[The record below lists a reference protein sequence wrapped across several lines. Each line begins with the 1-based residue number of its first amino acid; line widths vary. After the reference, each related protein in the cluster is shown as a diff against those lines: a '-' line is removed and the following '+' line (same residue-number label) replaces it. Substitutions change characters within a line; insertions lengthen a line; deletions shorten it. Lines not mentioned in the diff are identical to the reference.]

1 MYNRRRQKGL
11 RLFFENHFLKL
22 FWRNCR
28 SAIHMHRGRHKEVR
42 SRIICG
48 GLRGIMGFIK
58 KNGQKKEEADTTEN
72 KEYQFPEEAALK
84 ECRHCRMMIPKTAKI
99 CPNCKKRLKRN
110 TAVLGLLICLIA
122 VCGAGVYYYLKVYVP
137 EHTAVVEVMAESAEE
152 TETAE
157 NRTNGETAS
166 NAGEGQKEAG
176 SSPKTEKADEAGG
189 KDAAETEPAEE
200 AGKADSGS
208 GGTEGGSAGEGRE
221 GAGSGSAENGREGAG
236 SVNAENGREGAGSGS
251 AEEDREGAGSG
262 NAENGR
268 EAAGSGN
275 AEDSRE
281 GAGSGSAENGREA
294 AGSGNAEEDRK
305 GVESDQESAGNGS
318 EEDSREA
325 ARSGSAGEGRQDV
338 ESESVGN
345 GSAEDGRGAAGNR
358 NEEEGREKAGSG
370 NAEEDRKGAES
381 DQESAGS
388 GSAED
393 SREAARSGSAGD
405 GSTEDSRKAVGSGSA
420 KDDRETAGTPKKEAA
435 RNVEGGDE
443 TVAENDGGMA
453 EEAMSTAG
461 ADTEIV
467 VLSASELSDYTEEEF
482 REICRRID
490 YKKLLRSQE
499 TYLNGAVM
507 EELTVIEQVDGGLF
521 DENIYYLCKREDGQ
535 GITRYYIVRDDR
547 PEDDTPILAGDVIQ
561 VYGQL
566 FGSCK
571 LPGYLVKTQPVVP
584 ALTIVYF
591 DLLAE

>member
-11 RLFFENHFLKL
+11 RLFFENHFLKI

-42 SRIICG
+42 SRVICG
-48 GLRGIMGFIK
+48 GMRGIMGFIK

-221 GAGSGSAENGREGAG
+221 GAGSGSAENGRE
-236 SVNAENGREGAGSGS
+236 
-251 AEEDREGAGSG
+251 
-262 NAENGR
+262 
-268 EAAGSGN
+268 
-275 AEDSRE
+275 
-281 GAGSGSAENGREA
+281 A

-318 EEDSREA
+318 E
-325 ARSGSAGEGRQDV
+325 
-338 ESESVGN
+338 
-345 GSAEDGRGAAGNR
+345 
-358 NEEEGREKAGSG
+358 
-370 NAEEDRKGAES
+370 
-381 DQESAGS
+381 
-388 GSAED
+388 ED

>member
-11 RLFFENHFLKL
+11 RLFFENHFLKI

-42 SRIICG
+42 SRVICG
-48 GLRGIMGFIK
+48 GMRGIMGFIK

-152 TETAE
+152 TEVAE

-208 GGTEGGSAGEGRE
+208 GGTEGGNVEDGQ
-221 GAGSGSAENGREGAG
+221 G
-236 SVNAENGREGAGSGS
+236 SVE
-251 AEEDREGAGSG
+251 
-262 NAENGR
+262 
-268 EAAGSGN
+268 
-275 AEDSRE
+275 
-281 GAGSGSAENGREA
+281 
-294 AGSGNAEEDRK
+294 
-305 GVESDQESAGNGS
+305 
-318 EEDSREA
+318 
-325 ARSGSAGEGRQDV
+325 SGSAGEGRQDG

-345 GSAEDGRGAAGNR
+345 GSAEDGREAAGSR
-358 NEEEGREKAGSG
+358 IAVDGRE
-370 NAEEDRKGAES
+370 GAES
-381 DQESAGS
+381 ERAGEESTEEGW
-388 GSAED
+388 ED
-393 SREAARSGSAGD
+393 VERGNTGD
-405 GSTEDSRKAVGSGSA
+405 GSTEDSREAVGSGSA

-547 PEDDTPILAGDVIQ
+547 TEDDTPILAGDVIQ

>member
-1 MYNRRRQKGL
+1 
-11 RLFFENHFLKL
+11 
-22 FWRNCR
+22 
-28 SAIHMHRGRHKEVR
+28 MHRGRHKEVR
-42 SRIICG
+42 SRVICG
-48 GLRGIMGFIK
+48 GMRGIMGFIK

-221 GAGSGSAENGREGAG
+221 GAGSGSAENGRE
-236 SVNAENGREGAGSGS
+236 
-251 AEEDREGAGSG
+251 
-262 NAENGR
+262 
-268 EAAGSGN
+268 
-275 AEDSRE
+275 
-281 GAGSGSAENGREA
+281 A

-325 ARSGSAGEGRQDV
+325 ARSGSAG
-338 ESESVGN
+338 
-345 GSAEDGRGAAGNR
+345 
-358 NEEEGREKAGSG
+358 
-370 NAEEDRKGAES
+370 
-381 DQESAGS
+381 
-388 GSAED
+388 
-393 SREAARSGSAGD
+393 D
-405 GSTEDSRKAVGSGSA
+405 GSTEDSREAVGSGSA

-547 PEDDTPILAGDVIQ
+547 TEDDTPILAGDVIQ

>member
-11 RLFFENHFLKL
+11 RLFFENHFLKI

-42 SRIICG
+42 SRVICG
-48 GLRGIMGFIK
+48 GMRGIMGFIK

-236 SVNAENGREGAGSGS
+236 SGS

-325 ARSGSAGEGRQDV
+325 ARSGSAG
-338 ESESVGN
+338 
-345 GSAEDGRGAAGNR
+345 
-358 NEEEGREKAGSG
+358 
-370 NAEEDRKGAES
+370 
-381 DQESAGS
+381 
-388 GSAED
+388 
-393 SREAARSGSAGD
+393 D
-405 GSTEDSRKAVGSGSA
+405 GSTEDSREAVGSGSA

-443 TVAENDGGMA
+443 TAAENDGGMA

-547 PEDDTPILAGDVIQ
+547 TEDDTPILAGDVIQ

>member
-1 MYNRRRQKGL
+1 
-11 RLFFENHFLKL
+11 
-22 FWRNCR
+22 
-28 SAIHMHRGRHKEVR
+28 MHRGRHKEVR
-42 SRIICG
+42 SRVICG
-48 GLRGIMGFIK
+48 GMRGIMGFIK

-152 TETAE
+152 TEVAE

-189 KDAAETEPAEE
+189 KDTAETEPAEE

-208 GGTEGGSAGEGRE
+208 GGTEGGNVEDGQGSVESGSAGE
-221 GAGSGSAENGREGAG
+221 GREGAG
-236 SVNAENGREGAGSGS
+236 SVNAENGREGAGNGS
-251 AEEDREGAGSG
+251 
-262 NAENGR
+262 
-268 EAAGSGN
+268 

-281 GAGSGSAENGREA
+281 GA
-294 AGSGNAEEDRK
+294 
-305 GVESDQESAGNGS
+305 ESE
-318 EEDSREA
+318 R
-325 ARSGSAGEGRQDV
+325 AGE
-338 ESESVGN
+338 EST
-345 GSAEDGRGAAGNR
+345 
-358 NEEEGREKAGSG
+358 EEGWE
-370 NAEEDRKGAES
+370 
-381 DQESAGS
+381 
-388 GSAED
+388 
-393 SREAARSGSAGD
+393 
-405 GSTEDSRKAVGSGSA
+405 
-420 KDDRETAGTPKKEAA
+420 EAA

-547 PEDDTPILAGDVIQ
+547 TEDDTPILAGDVIQ

>member
-1 MYNRRRQKGL
+1 
-11 RLFFENHFLKL
+11 
-22 FWRNCR
+22 
-28 SAIHMHRGRHKEVR
+28 MHRGRHKEVR
-42 SRIICG
+42 SRVICG
-48 GLRGIMGFIK
+48 GMRGIMGFIK

-208 GGTEGGSAGEGRE
+208 GGTEGGNVEDGQGSVESGSAGE
-221 GAGSGSAENGREGAG
+221 GREGAG

-268 EAAGSGN
+268 EVAGSGN

-281 GAGSGSAENGREA
+281 GAGSGSAENGREG
-294 AGSGNAEEDRK
+294 AG
-305 GVESDQESAGNGS
+305 
-318 EEDSREA
+318 
-325 ARSGSAGEGRQDV
+325 SGSAGEGQ
-338 ESESVGN
+338 EGAGS
-345 GSAEDGRGAAGNR
+345 GSAEDGRRAVESGNA
-358 NEEEGREKAGSG
+358 EDGREKAGSG

-381 DQESAGS
+381 DQESAGN

-393 SREAARSGSAGD
+393 SREGAESERAGEE
-405 GSTEDSRKAVGSGSA
+405 STEEGW
-420 KDDRETAGTPKKEAA
+420 EEAA
-435 RNVEGGDE
+435 RNVEGGDK
-443 TVAENDGGMA
+443 TAAENDGGMA

-547 PEDDTPILAGDVIQ
+547 TEDDTPILAGDVIQ

>member
-1 MYNRRRQKGL
+1 
-11 RLFFENHFLKL
+11 
-22 FWRNCR
+22 
-28 SAIHMHRGRHKEVR
+28 
-42 SRIICG
+42 
-48 GLRGIMGFIK
+48 MGFIK

-152 TETAE
+152 TEVAE

-208 GGTEGGSAGEGRE
+208 GGTEGGNVEDGQGSVESGSAGE
-221 GAGSGSAENGREGAG
+221 GREGAG

-262 NAENGR
+262 
-268 EAAGSGN
+268 
-275 AEDSRE
+275 
-281 GAGSGSAENGREA
+281 
-294 AGSGNAEEDRK
+294 
-305 GVESDQESAGNGS
+305 
-318 EEDSREA
+318 
-325 ARSGSAGEGRQDV
+325 SAGEGRQDG

-345 GSAEDGRGAAGNR
+345 GSAEDGR
-358 NEEEGREKAGSG
+358 E
-370 NAEEDRKGAES
+370 GAES
-381 DQESAGS
+381 ERAGEESTEEGWED
-388 GSAED
+388 AE
-393 SREAARSGSAGD
+393 GGNTGD
-405 GSTEDSRKAVGSGSA
+405 GSTEDSREAVGSGST

-443 TVAENDGGMA
+443 TAAENDGGMA

-547 PEDDTPILAGDVIQ
+547 TEDDTPILAGDVIQ

>member
-1 MYNRRRQKGL
+1 
-11 RLFFENHFLKL
+11 
-22 FWRNCR
+22 
-28 SAIHMHRGRHKEVR
+28 MHRGRHKEVR
-42 SRIICG
+42 SRVICG
-48 GLRGIMGFIK
+48 GMRGIMGFIK

-251 AEEDREGAGSG
+251 AEEG
-262 NAENGR
+262 
-268 EAAGSGN
+268 
-275 AEDSRE
+275 RE

-318 EEDSREA
+318 E
-325 ARSGSAGEGRQDV
+325 
-338 ESESVGN
+338 
-345 GSAEDGRGAAGNR
+345 
-358 NEEEGREKAGSG
+358 
-370 NAEEDRKGAES
+370 
-381 DQESAGS
+381 
-388 GSAED
+388 ED

>member
-1 MYNRRRQKGL
+1 
-11 RLFFENHFLKL
+11 
-22 FWRNCR
+22 
-28 SAIHMHRGRHKEVR
+28 MHRGRHKEVR
-42 SRIICG
+42 SRVICG
-48 GLRGIMGFIK
+48 GMRGIMGFIK

-208 GGTEGGSAGEGRE
+208 GGTEGGSAGEG
-221 GAGSGSAENGREGAG
+221 
-236 SVNAENGREGAGSGS
+236 
-251 AEEDREGAGSG
+251 
-262 NAENGR
+262 
-268 EAAGSGN
+268 
-275 AEDSRE
+275 RE

>member
-1 MYNRRRQKGL
+1 
-11 RLFFENHFLKL
+11 
-22 FWRNCR
+22 
-28 SAIHMHRGRHKEVR
+28 MHRGRHKEVR
-42 SRIICG
+42 SRVICG
-48 GLRGIMGFIK
+48 GMRGIMGFIK

-221 GAGSGSAENGREGAG
+221 GAGSGSAENGRE
-236 SVNAENGREGAGSGS
+236 
-251 AEEDREGAGSG
+251 
-262 NAENGR
+262 
-268 EAAGSGN
+268 
-275 AEDSRE
+275 
-281 GAGSGSAENGREA
+281 A

-318 EEDSREA
+318 E
-325 ARSGSAGEGRQDV
+325 
-338 ESESVGN
+338 
-345 GSAEDGRGAAGNR
+345 
-358 NEEEGREKAGSG
+358 
-370 NAEEDRKGAES
+370 
-381 DQESAGS
+381 
-388 GSAED
+388 ED

-443 TVAENDGGMA
+443 TVAENDGGMT

-547 PEDDTPILAGDVIQ
+547 TEDDTPILAGDVIQ

>member
-1 MYNRRRQKGL
+1 
-11 RLFFENHFLKL
+11 
-22 FWRNCR
+22 
-28 SAIHMHRGRHKEVR
+28 MHRGRHKEVR
-42 SRIICG
+42 SRVICG
-48 GLRGIMGFIK
+48 GMRGIMGFIK

-208 GGTEGGSAGEGRE
+208 GGTEGGNVEDGRGSVE
-221 GAGSGSAENGREGAG
+221 SGSAGDGREGAG
-236 SVNAENGREGAGSGS
+236 SVNAEDSREAAGSGS
-251 AEEDREGAGSG
+251 AE
-262 NAENGR
+262 
-268 EAAGSGN
+268 
-275 AEDSRE
+275 DSRE
-281 GAGSGSAENGREA
+281 SAE
-294 AGSGNAEEDRK
+294 
-305 GVESDQESAGNGS
+305 
-318 EEDSREA
+318 
-325 ARSGSAGEGRQDV
+325 SGSAGEGRQDV

-345 GSAEDGRGAAGNR
+345 GSAEDGR
-358 NEEEGREKAGSG
+358 E
-370 NAEEDRKGAES
+370 GAES
-381 DQESAGS
+381 ERAGEESTEEGWED
-388 GSAED
+388 AE
-393 SREAARSGSAGD
+393 GGNTGD

-443 TVAENDGGMA
+443 TAAENDGGMA

-547 PEDDTPILAGDVIQ
+547 TEDDTPILAGDVIQ

>member
-1 MYNRRRQKGL
+1 M
-11 RLFFENHFLKL
+11 
-22 FWRNCR
+22 
-28 SAIHMHRGRHKEVR
+28 
-42 SRIICG
+42 
-48 GLRGIMGFIK
+48 RGIMGFIK

-152 TETAE
+152 TEVAE

-208 GGTEGGSAGEGRE
+208 GGTEGGNVEDGQGSVESGSAGE
-221 GAGSGSAENGREGAG
+221 GREGAG

-262 NAENGR
+262 
-268 EAAGSGN
+268 
-275 AEDSRE
+275 
-281 GAGSGSAENGREA
+281 
-294 AGSGNAEEDRK
+294 
-305 GVESDQESAGNGS
+305 
-318 EEDSREA
+318 
-325 ARSGSAGEGRQDV
+325 SAGEGRQDG

-345 GSAEDGRGAAGNR
+345 GSAEDGR
-358 NEEEGREKAGSG
+358 E
-370 NAEEDRKGAES
+370 GAES
-381 DQESAGS
+381 ERAGEESTEEGWED
-388 GSAED
+388 AE
-393 SREAARSGSAGD
+393 GGNTGD
-405 GSTEDSRKAVGSGSA
+405 GSTEDSREAVGSGST

-443 TVAENDGGMA
+443 TAAENDGGMA

-547 PEDDTPILAGDVIQ
+547 TEDDTPILAGDVIQ

>member
-1 MYNRRRQKGL
+1 
-11 RLFFENHFLKL
+11 
-22 FWRNCR
+22 
-28 SAIHMHRGRHKEVR
+28 MHRGRHKEVR
-42 SRIICG
+42 SRVICG
-48 GLRGIMGFIK
+48 GMRGIMGFIK

-152 TETAE
+152 TEVAE

-208 GGTEGGSAGEGRE
+208 GGTEGGNVEDGQGSVESGSAGE
-221 GAGSGSAENGREGAG
+221 GREGAG

-262 NAENGR
+262 
-268 EAAGSGN
+268 
-275 AEDSRE
+275 
-281 GAGSGSAENGREA
+281 
-294 AGSGNAEEDRK
+294 
-305 GVESDQESAGNGS
+305 
-318 EEDSREA
+318 
-325 ARSGSAGEGRQDV
+325 SAGEGRQDG

-345 GSAEDGRGAAGNR
+345 GSAEDGREAAGSR
-358 NEEEGREKAGSG
+358 IAVDGRE
-370 NAEEDRKGAES
+370 GAES
-381 DQESAGS
+381 ERAG
-388 GSAED
+388 E
-393 SREAARSGSAGD
+393 E
-405 GSTEDSRKAVGSGSA
+405 STEEGW
-420 KDDRETAGTPKKEAA
+420 EEAA

-547 PEDDTPILAGDVIQ
+547 TEDDTPILAGDVIQ

>member
-11 RLFFENHFLKL
+11 RLFFENHFLKI

-42 SRIICG
+42 SRVICG
-48 GLRGIMGFIK
+48 GMRGIMGFIK

-221 GAGSGSAENGREGAG
+221 GAGSGSAENGRE
-236 SVNAENGREGAGSGS
+236 
-251 AEEDREGAGSG
+251 
-262 NAENGR
+262 
-268 EAAGSGN
+268 
-275 AEDSRE
+275 
-281 GAGSGSAENGREA
+281 A

-325 ARSGSAGEGRQDV
+325 ARSGSAG
-338 ESESVGN
+338 
-345 GSAEDGRGAAGNR
+345 
-358 NEEEGREKAGSG
+358 
-370 NAEEDRKGAES
+370 
-381 DQESAGS
+381 
-388 GSAED
+388 
-393 SREAARSGSAGD
+393 D
-405 GSTEDSRKAVGSGSA
+405 GSTEDSREAVGSGST

-443 TVAENDGGMA
+443 TAAENDGGMA

>member
-1 MYNRRRQKGL
+1 
-11 RLFFENHFLKL
+11 
-22 FWRNCR
+22 
-28 SAIHMHRGRHKEVR
+28 MHRGRHKEVR

-58 KNGQKKEEADTTEN
+58 KNGRKKEEADTTEN

-152 TETAE
+152 TEVAE

-208 GGTEGGSAGEGRE
+208 GGTEGGNVEDGQGSVESGSAGE
-221 GAGSGSAENGREGAG
+221 GREGAG

-262 NAENGR
+262 
-268 EAAGSGN
+268 
-275 AEDSRE
+275 
-281 GAGSGSAENGREA
+281 
-294 AGSGNAEEDRK
+294 
-305 GVESDQESAGNGS
+305 
-318 EEDSREA
+318 
-325 ARSGSAGEGRQDV
+325 SAGEGRQDG

-345 GSAEDGRGAAGNR
+345 GSAE
-358 NEEEGREKAGSG
+358 EGREEAGSRIAVDG
-370 NAEEDRKGAES
+370 REGAENERAGE
-381 DQESAGS
+381 ESTEEGWEE
-388 GSAED
+388 AE
-393 SREAARSGSAGD
+393 RGNTGD
-405 GSTEDSRKAVGSGSA
+405 GSTEDSREAVGSGST

-443 TVAENDGGMA
+443 TAAENDGGMA

-547 PEDDTPILAGDVIQ
+547 TEDDTPILAGDVIQ

>member
-1 MYNRRRQKGL
+1 
-11 RLFFENHFLKL
+11 
-22 FWRNCR
+22 
-28 SAIHMHRGRHKEVR
+28 MHRGRHKEVR
-42 SRIICG
+42 SRVICG
-48 GLRGIMGFIK
+48 GMRGIMGFIK

-221 GAGSGSAENGREGAG
+221 GAGSGSAENGRE
-236 SVNAENGREGAGSGS
+236 
-251 AEEDREGAGSG
+251 
-262 NAENGR
+262 
-268 EAAGSGN
+268 
-275 AEDSRE
+275 
-281 GAGSGSAENGREA
+281 A

-318 EEDSREA
+318 E
-325 ARSGSAGEGRQDV
+325 
-338 ESESVGN
+338 
-345 GSAEDGRGAAGNR
+345 
-358 NEEEGREKAGSG
+358 
-370 NAEEDRKGAES
+370 
-381 DQESAGS
+381 
-388 GSAED
+388 ED

>member
-11 RLFFENHFLKL
+11 RLFFENHFLKI

-42 SRIICG
+42 SRVICG
-48 GLRGIMGFIK
+48 GMRGIMGFIK

-208 GGTEGGSAGEGRE
+208 GGTEGGNVEDGQGSVESGSAGE
-221 GAGSGSAENGREGAG
+221 GREGAG

-268 EAAGSGN
+268 EVAGSGN
-275 AEDSRE
+275 AEDSQE
-281 GAGSGSAENGREA
+281 GAGSGSAENGREG
-294 AGSGNAEEDRK
+294 AG
-305 GVESDQESAGNGS
+305 
-318 EEDSREA
+318 
-325 ARSGSAGEGRQDV
+325 SGSAGEGQ
-338 ESESVGN
+338 EGAGS
-345 GSAEDGRGAAGNR
+345 GSAEDGRRAVESGNA
-358 NEEEGREKAGSG
+358 EDGREKAGSG

-381 DQESAGS
+381 DQESAGN

-393 SREAARSGSAGD
+393 SREGAESERAGEESTEEGWEDVERGNTGD
-405 GSTEDSRKAVGSGSA
+405 GSTEDSREAVGSGSA

-547 PEDDTPILAGDVIQ
+547 TEDDTPILAGDVIQ

>member
-1 MYNRRRQKGL
+1 
-11 RLFFENHFLKL
+11 
-22 FWRNCR
+22 
-28 SAIHMHRGRHKEVR
+28 MHRGRHKEVR
-42 SRIICG
+42 SRVICG
-48 GLRGIMGFIK
+48 GMRGIMGFIK

-221 GAGSGSAENGREGAG
+221 GAGSGSAENGRE
-236 SVNAENGREGAGSGS
+236 
-251 AEEDREGAGSG
+251 
-262 NAENGR
+262 
-268 EAAGSGN
+268 
-275 AEDSRE
+275 
-281 GAGSGSAENGREA
+281 A

-305 GVESDQESAGNGS
+305 GVESDQESAGSGS
-318 EEDSREA
+318 E
-325 ARSGSAGEGRQDV
+325 
-338 ESESVGN
+338 
-345 GSAEDGRGAAGNR
+345 
-358 NEEEGREKAGSG
+358 
-370 NAEEDRKGAES
+370 
-381 DQESAGS
+381 
-388 GSAED
+388 ED

-535 GITRYYIVRDDR
+535 GITRYIVRDDR

>member
-1 MYNRRRQKGL
+1 MY
-11 RLFFENHFLKL
+11 
-22 FWRNCR
+22 
-28 SAIHMHRGRHKEVR
+28 RGRHKEVR

-58 KNGQKKEEADTTEN
+58 KNGRKKEEADTTEN

-110 TAVLGLLICLIA
+110 TAVLCLLICLIA

-208 GGTEGGSAGEGRE
+208 GGTEGGNVEDGRGSVESGSAGDGREGAGSGNAENGRE
-221 GAGSGSAENGREGAG
+221 GAGSGSAENGREGA
-236 SVNAENGREGAGSGS
+236 E
-251 AEEDREGAGSG
+251 
-262 NAENGR
+262 
-268 EAAGSGN
+268 
-275 AEDSRE
+275 
-281 GAGSGSAENGREA
+281 SGSAENGREA

-305 GVESDQESAGNGS
+305 GAESDQESAGNG
-318 EEDSREA
+318 R
-325 ARSGSAGEGRQDV
+325 
-338 ESESVGN
+338 
-345 GSAEDGRGAAGNR
+345 
-358 NEEEGREKAGSG
+358 EEEGREEAGSRI
-370 NAEEDRKGAES
+370 AVDDREGAES
-381 DQESAGS
+381 ERAGEESTEEGW
-388 GSAED
+388 ED
-393 SREAARSGSAGD
+393 VERGNTGD
-405 GSTEDSRKAVGSGSA
+405 GSTEDSREAVGSGSA

-435 RNVEGGDE
+435 RNVEGEDE
-443 TVAENDGGMA
+443 TAAENDGGMT

-547 PEDDTPILAGDVIQ
+547 TEDDTPILAGDVIQ

>member
-1 MYNRRRQKGL
+1 
-11 RLFFENHFLKL
+11 
-22 FWRNCR
+22 
-28 SAIHMHRGRHKEVR
+28 MHRGRHKEVR
-42 SRIICG
+42 SRVICG
-48 GLRGIMGFIK
+48 GMRGIMGFIK

-110 TAVLGLLICLIA
+110 TVVLGLLICLIA

-305 GVESDQESAGNGS
+305 GVESDQESAGN
-318 EEDSREA
+318 
-325 ARSGSAGEGRQDV
+325 
-338 ESESVGN
+338 
-345 GSAEDGRGAAGNR
+345 
-358 NEEEGREKAGSG
+358 
-370 NAEEDRKGAES
+370 
-381 DQESAGS
+381 

>member
-1 MYNRRRQKGL
+1 
-11 RLFFENHFLKL
+11 
-22 FWRNCR
+22 
-28 SAIHMHRGRHKEVR
+28 MHRGRHKEVR
-42 SRIICG
+42 SRVICG

-58 KNGQKKEEADTTEN
+58 KNGQKKEEADTMEN

-110 TAVLGLLICLIA
+110 TAVLCLLICLIA

-176 SSPKTEKADEAGG
+176 SSPKTETADEAGG
-189 KDAAETEPAEE
+189 KDAAETEPEGE

-208 GGTEGGSAGEGRE
+208 GGTEGGNVEDGQGSVESGSAGEGQE
-221 GAGSGSAENGREGAG
+221 GAGSGSAEDGRRAVE
-236 SVNAENGREGAGSGS
+236 
-251 AEEDREGAGSG
+251 
-262 NAENGR
+262 
-268 EAAGSGN
+268 SGN
-275 AEDSRE
+275 AED
-281 GAGSGSAENGREA
+281 
-294 AGSGNAEEDRK
+294 
-305 GVESDQESAGNGS
+305 
-318 EEDSREA
+318 
-325 ARSGSAGEGRQDV
+325 
-338 ESESVGN
+338 
-345 GSAEDGRGAAGNR
+345 
-358 NEEEGREKAGSG
+358 GREKAGSG

-381 DQESAGS
+381 DQESAGN

-393 SREAARSGSAGD
+393 SREGAESERAGEE
-405 GSTEDSRKAVGSGSA
+405 STEEGW
-420 KDDRETAGTPKKEAA
+420 EEAA

-443 TVAENDGGMA
+443 TAAENDGGMA

-547 PEDDTPILAGDVIQ
+547 TEDDTPILAGDVIQ

>member
-1 MYNRRRQKGL
+1 
-11 RLFFENHFLKL
+11 
-22 FWRNCR
+22 
-28 SAIHMHRGRHKEVR
+28 MHRGRHKEVR
-42 SRIICG
+42 SRVICG
-48 GLRGIMGFIK
+48 GMRGIMGFIK

-152 TETAE
+152 TEVAE

-208 GGTEGGSAGEGRE
+208 GGTEGGNVEDGQGSVESGSAGE
-221 GAGSGSAENGREGAG
+221 GREGAG

-262 NAENGR
+262 
-268 EAAGSGN
+268 
-275 AEDSRE
+275 
-281 GAGSGSAENGREA
+281 
-294 AGSGNAEEDRK
+294 
-305 GVESDQESAGNGS
+305 
-318 EEDSREA
+318 
-325 ARSGSAGEGRQDV
+325 SAGEGRQDG

-345 GSAEDGRGAAGNR
+345 GSAEDGR
-358 NEEEGREKAGSG
+358 E
-370 NAEEDRKGAES
+370 GAES
-381 DQESAGS
+381 ERAGEESTEEGWED
-388 GSAED
+388 AE
-393 SREAARSGSAGD
+393 GGNTGD
-405 GSTEDSRKAVGSGSA
+405 GSTEDSREAVGSGST

-443 TVAENDGGMA
+443 TAAENDGGMA

-547 PEDDTPILAGDVIQ
+547 TEDDTPILAGDVIQ

>member
-11 RLFFENHFLKL
+11 RLFFENHFLKI

-42 SRIICG
+42 SRVICG
-48 GLRGIMGFIK
+48 GMRGIMGFIK

-152 TETAE
+152 TEVAE

-189 KDAAETEPAEE
+189 KDAAETEPEGE

-208 GGTEGGSAGEGRE
+208 GGTEGGNVEDGQGSVESGSAGEGQ
-221 GAGSGSAENGREGAG
+221 EGAG

-251 AEEDREGAGSG
+251 AENGREGAGSG

-268 EAAGSGN
+268 EVAGSGN
-275 AEDSRE
+275 AEDSREAAGSVSAEDSREGAGSGNAEDCRE

-325 ARSGSAGEGRQDV
+325 ARSGC
-338 ESESVGN
+338 
-345 GSAEDGRGAAGNR
+345 
-358 NEEEGREKAGSG
+358 
-370 NAEEDRKGAES
+370 
-381 DQESAGS
+381 
-388 GSAED
+388 
-393 SREAARSGSAGD
+393 AGD
-405 GSTEDSRKAVGSGSA
+405 GSTEDSREAVGSGST

-443 TVAENDGGMA
+443 TAAENDGGMA

>member
-11 RLFFENHFLKL
+11 RLFFENHFLKI

-42 SRIICG
+42 SRVICG
-48 GLRGIMGFIK
+48 GMRGIMGFIK

-208 GGTEGGSAGEGRE
+208 GGTEGGNVEDGQGSVESGSAGE
-221 GAGSGSAENGREGAG
+221 GREGAG

-268 EAAGSGN
+268 EVAGSGN

-281 GAGSGSAENGREA
+281 GAGSGSAENGREG
-294 AGSGNAEEDRK
+294 AG
-305 GVESDQESAGNGS
+305 
-318 EEDSREA
+318 
-325 ARSGSAGEGRQDV
+325 SGSAGEGQ
-338 ESESVGN
+338 EGAGS
-345 GSAEDGRGAAGNR
+345 GSAEDGRRAVESGNA
-358 NEEEGREKAGSG
+358 EDGREKAGSG

-381 DQESAGS
+381 DQESAGN

-393 SREAARSGSAGD
+393 SREGAESERAGEE
-405 GSTEDSRKAVGSGSA
+405 STEEGW
-420 KDDRETAGTPKKEAA
+420 EEAA
-435 RNVEGGDE
+435 RNVEGGDK
-443 TVAENDGGMA
+443 TAAENDGGMA

-547 PEDDTPILAGDVIQ
+547 TEDDTPILAGDVIQ

>member
-1 MYNRRRQKGL
+1 
-11 RLFFENHFLKL
+11 
-22 FWRNCR
+22 
-28 SAIHMHRGRHKEVR
+28 MHRGRHKEVR
-42 SRIICG
+42 SRVICG
-48 GLRGIMGFIK
+48 GMRGIMGFIK

-152 TETAE
+152 TEVAE

-208 GGTEGGSAGEGRE
+208 GGTEGGNVEDGQGSVESGSAGE
-221 GAGSGSAENGREGAG
+221 GREGAG

-262 NAENGR
+262 
-268 EAAGSGN
+268 
-275 AEDSRE
+275 
-281 GAGSGSAENGREA
+281 
-294 AGSGNAEEDRK
+294 
-305 GVESDQESAGNGS
+305 
-318 EEDSREA
+318 
-325 ARSGSAGEGRQDV
+325 SAGEGRQDG

-345 GSAEDGRGAAGNR
+345 GSAEDGREAAGSR
-358 NEEEGREKAGSG
+358 IAVDGRE
-370 NAEEDRKGAES
+370 GAES
-381 DQESAGS
+381 ERAGEESTEEGW
-388 GSAED
+388 ED
-393 SREAARSGSAGD
+393 VERGNTGD
-405 GSTEDSRKAVGSGSA
+405 GSTEDSREAVGSGSA

-547 PEDDTPILAGDVIQ
+547 TEDDTPILAGDVIQ

>member
-11 RLFFENHFLKL
+11 RLFFENHFLKI

-42 SRIICG
+42 SRVICG

-58 KNGQKKEEADTTEN
+58 KNGQKKEEADTMEN

-110 TAVLGLLICLIA
+110 TAVLCLLICLIA

-176 SSPKTEKADEAGG
+176 SSPKTETADEAGG
-189 KDAAETEPAEE
+189 KDAAETEPEGE

-208 GGTEGGSAGEGRE
+208 GGTEGGNVEDGQGSVESGSAGEGQ
-221 GAGSGSAENGREGAG
+221 EGAG

-268 EAAGSGN
+268 EVAGSGN

-281 GAGSGSAENGREA
+281 GAGSGSAENGREG
-294 AGSGNAEEDRK
+294 AG
-305 GVESDQESAGNGS
+305 
-318 EEDSREA
+318 
-325 ARSGSAGEGRQDV
+325 SGSAGEGQ
-338 ESESVGN
+338 EGAGS
-345 GSAEDGRGAAGNR
+345 GSAEDGRRAVESGNA
-358 NEEEGREKAGSG
+358 EDGREKAGSG

-381 DQESAGS
+381 DQESAGN

-393 SREAARSGSAGD
+393 SREGAESERAGEE
-405 GSTEDSRKAVGSGSA
+405 STEEGW
-420 KDDRETAGTPKKEAA
+420 EEAA

-443 TVAENDGGMA
+443 TAAENDGGMA

-547 PEDDTPILAGDVIQ
+547 TEDDTPILAGDVIQ